1 MFIVFLGWSEAS
13 ASFLSVGFLR
23 LPKGCY
29 GISHGL
35 SISPVYILLRAVCT
49 ATQNDLRT
57 LDAAGRCHRISTFP
71 LLSQAL
77 ETDANGKL
85 KFFAA
90 FPYG

>member
-13 ASFLSVGFLR
+13 TSFLSVSILW

-35 SISPVYILLRAVCT
+35 PISPVYTLEHAVCT

-57 LDAAGRCHRISTFP
+57 LDAAGPYHRISTFP

-77 ETDANGKL
+77 ETDANSKL